1 MTRKL
6 ENAAA
11 RVSSTCFKLN
21 LSDLQFD
28 AEPESGTGKRK
39 GKGNC
44 NWPRQGVAG
53 GPVSSSLPVT
63 WMIRV
68 SAVMMIMIAAAI
80 LPGRGAALT
89 QWVRAHDGARTAPR
103 FRAAAHAAAA
113 APASAQAAVRR
124 PGRGRLGPSGFQL
137 HGPGGRIAD
146 FKFSS

>member
-53 GPVSSSLPVT
+53 GPVSSRLPVT

-68 SAVMMIMIAAAI
+68 SAVMMIMIAAAR

-89 QWVRAHDGARTAPR
+89 RWVRAHDRARDSEPRPTRPLPPRHPLRRPSDGPGAGDSDSQAFNCTAP
-103 FRAAAHAAAA
+103 AAAL
-113 APASAQAAVRR
+113 PIS
-124 PGRGRLGPSGFQL
+124 SFQVEVY
-137 HGPGGRIAD
+137 
-146 FKFSS
+146 